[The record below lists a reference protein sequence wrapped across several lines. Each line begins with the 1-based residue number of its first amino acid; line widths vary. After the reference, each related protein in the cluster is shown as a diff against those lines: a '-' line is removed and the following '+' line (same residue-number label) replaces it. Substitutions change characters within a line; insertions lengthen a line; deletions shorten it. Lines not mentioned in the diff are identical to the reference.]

1 MPKWTAIAATAAV
14 TIGLGVTAAYVLTT
28 SGPKSCSSA
37 TIAGGK
43 AAIGGPFTL
52 VDNKGAT
59 VTDKDIITGPTLI
72 YFGYT
77 FCPDVCPLD
86 TARNA
91 EAIDILDARGID
103 VLPVFITIDPARDSV
118 SAVSGFVEVIH
129 PRMIGLTGTPEQIK
143 AASRAYKTYFR
154 KNGEGE
160 DYLMDHSTFTYLM
173 GPDGLWEFFKR
184 DDTPEKIA
192 DTVACFIDQ
201 KA

>member
-1 MPKWTAIAATAAV
+1 MSKWTAIAASAV
-14 TIGLGVTAAYVLTT
+14 VAIGLGATVVYVMNPF
-28 SGPKSCSSA
+28 GPKNCDSA
-37 TIAGGK
+37 SVAGGK

-52 VDNKGAT
+52 VNHKGET

-91 EAIDILDARGID
+91 EAIDILDARDLD

-118 SAVSGFVEVIH
+118 SAISDFVEVIH
-129 PRMIGLTGTPEQIK
+129 PRMVGLTGTPEQIK
-143 AASRAYKTYFR
+143 VASRAYKTYFL

-192 DTVACFIDQ
+192 DAAACFIDQ
-201 KA
+201 KS